1 MVGAVSTHGTDSRC
15 IQNVKWKLGR
25 EVQALSG
32 SDWGRKCFSS
42 EFKVCHSHTVR
53 NSVVYLA
60 KEILIREQA
69 DVTVMQFLF
78 TASLLAMLNHGF

>member
-1 MVGAVSTHGTDSRC
+1 MY
-15 IQNVKWKLGR
+15 
-25 EVQALSG
+25 
-32 SDWGRKCFSS
+32 FSS

-53 NSVVYLA
+53 NSVVYSA
-60 KEILIREQA
+60 KEILTREQA